1 MKVVLQVVKQA
12 SVAIDSRVH
21 SEIEKGLLILVGIED
36 LDETQDII
44 WLSNKITNMR
54 VFSDESGI
62 MNLSVKDVQGEILVV
77 SQFTLQAS
85 TKKGNRPSYIKASK
99 PKIAI
104 PKYEQF
110 VSQIEKDLGNVMA
123 TGVFGADMKVA
134 LVNDG
139 PITIVMDSK
148 EKN

>member
-1 MKVVLQVVKQA
+1 MKVVLQVVKEA
-12 SVAIDSRVH
+12 SVTIDRKIF
-21 SEIEKGLLILVGIED
+21 SEIEKGLLVFVGIED
-36 LDETQDII
+36 LDEAQDII

-54 VFSDESGI
+54 VFTDGSGT
-62 MNLSVKDVQGEILVV
+62 MNLSIKDIQGEILIV

-99 PKIAI
+99 PIVAV

-110 VSQIEKDLGNVMA
+110 VAQVKIDLGKPVS

-134 LVNDG
+134 LINDG
-139 PITIVMDSK
+139 PITIVIDSK
-148 EKN
+148 SKN